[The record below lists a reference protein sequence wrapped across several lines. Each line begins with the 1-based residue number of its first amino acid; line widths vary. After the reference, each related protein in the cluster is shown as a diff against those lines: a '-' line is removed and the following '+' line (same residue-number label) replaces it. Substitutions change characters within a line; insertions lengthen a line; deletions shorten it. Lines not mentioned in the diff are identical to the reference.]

1 MIWDNSKTLLR
12 NSDSSWY
19 CMTCQKKDERRDGYP
34 EYAVKRID
42 GSECPN
48 GKEHVTISKE
58 TVS

>member
-1 MIWDNSKTLLR
+1 
-12 NSDSSWY
+12 
-19 CMTCQKKDERRDGYP
+19 MTCQKKDERRDGYP